1 MKNTIIEFN
10 LIINF
15 TSIVDRLNPFYN
27 QIFVSLEW
35 DNFFIK
41 ITMKIETC
49 NNSNE
54 RQQILV

>member
-1 MKNTIIEFN
+1 MKNTIIELN

-15 TSIVDRLNPFYN
+15 TSIVHRLNPFYN

-41 ITMKIETC
+41 ITMKIETY
-49 NNSNE
+49 NNRNE

>member
-15 TSIVDRLNPFYN
+15 TSIVHRLNLFYN

-41 ITMKIETC
+41 ITMKIETY
-49 NNSNE
+49 NNRNE